1 MHQVKT
7 STVRAGEFPQLVSLE
22 ARRDPRAANRSE
34 RRRAGRTVRAAGY
47 GSLALSAWL
56 ITAVATGHGVAFADD
71 SSGSS
76 SDSANSSSTSSND
89 SSSGSSNPSSHN
101 GSRPSTN
108 LGPRPTRST
117 RDSDPDVDGDDAGGT
132 SQTSSAAPLE
142 PAGGGDIPAASGE
155 AVDADDEPE
164 APGTDGETAQDG
176 ESPLEQEV
184 PVESDAPVESQTPGP
199 TGTGAGPV
207 ATEPVT
213 KPDAFPVSDAGG
225 NGTERDNDTR
235 AVAGVVPSAIAS
247 PATLVGKITRT
258 DAAPVSPARV
268 STPLA
273 AAAPTAHT
281 AGTDVVI
288 PAAVTAPNPIAVVVG
303 AVNRFVSALLSP
315 FTALASSAP
324 SGQNPFAWALL
335 AFVRRTFFNQA
346 PKIGVITV
354 GQQQAGGV
362 ITGTIDAIDPDEMG
376 KTVKIRANVF
386 AFPAQ
391 PRIPEP
397 DCGCAVVDGVA
408 GLPFMNDAYLGT
420 EPGSNWHAP
429 DAVDIT
435 CVYIGATG
443 AVTYTGKEIGQV
455 TIDGLGTGDVTLLF
469 DGVLLSAT
477 QEGSVAQ
484 LQPHLGTGDLKGVR
498 GTVISESTL
507 DATGAATGVL
517 TGEVV
522 RPEVRYKVVTQPKY
536 GTVAIDPVTGQFTY
550 TPDPAFAEVGGN
562 DSFQVLATD
571 GRFNVLNL
579 FKKYNGDPVTT
590 ITLNVAGPVAV

>member
-1 MHQVKT
+1 M
-7 STVRAGEFPQLVSLE
+7 
-22 ARRDPRAANRSE
+22 
-34 RRRAGRTVRAAGY
+34 RT
-47 GSLALSAWL
+47 
-56 ITAVATGHGVAFADD
+56 
-71 SSGSS
+71 
-76 SDSANSSSTSSND
+76 
-89 SSSGSSNPSSHN
+89 
-101 GSRPSTN
+101 
-108 LGPRPTRST
+108 
-117 RDSDPDVDGDDAGGT
+117 
-132 SQTSSAAPLE
+132 
-142 PAGGGDIPAASGE
+142 ASGE
-155 AVDADDEPE
+155 AVDADDAPE
-164 APGTDGETAQDG
+164 APGAGGDTVEDG

-184 PVESDAPVESQTPGP
+184 PVESDAPVESETPVP

-207 ATEPVT
+207 ATEPVA
-213 KPDAFPVSDAGG
+213 KPDSLSASDADG
-225 NGTERDNDTR
+225 NGPKRDYGTET
-235 AVAGVVPSAIAS
+235 VAGVGPSTIAF
-247 PATLVGKITRT
+247 PATPTGEITET
-258 DAAPVSPARV
+258 IATPISPARV
-268 STPLA
+268 STA
-273 AAAPTAHT
+273 SVTAAPTART
-281 AGTDVVI
+281 TGADVVV
-288 PAAVTAPNPIAVVVG
+288 PAAVAASNPIAVVIG
-303 AVNRFVSALLSP
+303 AVNRFVSALFSP

-346 PKIGVITV
+346 PKIGAVTI

-391 PRIPEP
+391 PRVPEP

-443 AVTYTGKEIGQV
+443 AVTYTGKEIGEV

-477 QEGSVAQ
+477 QERSVAQ

-522 RPEVRYKVVTQPKY
+522 RPEVRYRVVTQPKY

-571 GRFNVLNL
+571 GRFNIANL

-590 ITLNVAGPVAV
+590 INLNVAGPVAV